1 VVTGIQFDLVM
12 VAAIL
17 TIIGYSTNDKVVV
30 YDRVRENLRKY
41 KSMPLRDLIDLS
53 INETL
58 NRTLGTSST
67 VFLASLPLALFG
79 GETLSGFAWAMLF
92 GIAIGTVSSIMI
104 AAPNVFDRNLPGDT
118 TARSRLLLVSADPEL
133 VDAAGTAARHLFAWL
148 EVMPTLDSALAWL
161 LHPSPTSTHVLAPA
175 DLPPGDIDALAGMV
189 DEVTG
194 GRARLFLL
202 GRKRHPGP
210 LDGEERGITL
220 IDPCDAA
227 GIERVLTQHP
237 PAGLPARPDLS
248 VADLRAAL
256 HDGRLRVRFQPVL
269 HVRTL
274 RLLGVEA
281 LSRLHH
287 PTLGV
292 LRPSQFMPQAIASGQ
307 ERALSSMAAARAV
320 IDLRGQA
327 FMQGRYIAF
336 NVPLPT
342 FLNEVGPSRALEIC
356 AIAALPAERVV
367 IELVET
373 RQSPDLHCVGDAVE
387 RWREAGFNATIDDA
401 GPGLPHWRDMLELPF
416 NGVKLDGSLALPSE
430 SAIRQAEEIVAVAKG
445 RGKFVVA
452 EGIEDAAAAE
462 RMRSMGVDA
471 LQGFFFCRPVPARAL
486 RIWSEAWQTDT

>member
-1 VVTGIQFDLVM
+1 M
-12 VAAIL
+12 VAA
-17 TIIGYSTNDKVVV
+17 TNPF
-30 YDRVRENLRKY
+30 EQ
-41 KSMPLRDLIDLS
+41 
-53 INETL
+53 
-58 NRTLGTSST
+58 
-67 VFLASLPLALFG
+67 A
-79 GETLSGFAWAMLF
+79 FA
-92 GIAIGTVSSIMI
+92 
-104 AAPNVFDRNLPGDT
+104 GDAT
-118 TARSRLLLVSADPEL
+118 TRSRLLLVSADPRL
-133 VDAAGTAARHLFAWL
+133 VDAAGTAARHLSAWL

-202 GRKRHPGP
+202 GGGQHPGP
-210 LDGEERGITL
+210 LNGEALGIPL

-227 GIERVLTQHP
+227 GIERVLTEHP
-237 PAGLPARPDLS
+237 PGGFPPRPDLS
-248 VADLRAAL
+248 AAELRAAL
-256 HDGRLRVRFQPVL
+256 HGGRLRVRFQPVL
-269 HVRTL
+269 HARTL
-274 RLLGVEA
+274 RMIGVEA

-292 LRPSQFMPQAIASGQ
+292 LRPSQFMPQAIATGQ
-307 ERALSSMAAARAV
+307 ERALSSMAAARAL

-373 RQSPDLHCVGDAVE
+373 LQSPDLRRLGKAVE
-387 RWREAGFNATIDDA
+387 RWREAGFNVTIDDA

-416 NGVKLDGSLALPSE
+416 NAVKLDGSLARPSDD
-430 SAIRQAEEIVAVAKG
+430 AVRQAEEIVAVAKNQ
-445 RGKFVVA
+445 GKFVVA
-452 EGIEDAAAAE
+452 EGVEDAPTVE
-462 RMRSMGVDA
+462 RMRAMGVDA
-471 LQGFFFCRPVPARAL
+471 MQGFFFCRPVPAPAL
-486 RIWSEAWQTDT
+486 RIWSEAWSTLIGAGNAS